1 MALSG
6 TRSKEAPVET
16 IKAMIGGALVLT
28 CLACA
33 LFFLR
38 FWRASRDRLFA
49 FFSLAFAAMGFN
61 WLALT
66 LLQVDDERR
75 YYVYVLRLVSFLI
88 ILYAIWD
95 KNRAGRGSS
104 S

>member
-1 MALSG
+1 MM
-6 TRSKEAPVET
+6 ET
-16 IKAMIGGALVLT
+16 TVMLKAMINGALVMA

-38 FWRASRDRLFA
+38 FWRASRDRIFA
-49 FFSLAFAAMGFN
+49 FFSLAFAVMSLN
-61 WLALT
+61 WMALT

-75 YYVYVLRLVSFLI
+75 HYLYVIRLVSFLL

-95 KNRAGRGSS
+95 KNRAGRGSTS
-104 S
+104 